1 MPSQLE
7 ASQATDHASPAMQ
20 KAEDLTLSLNSTRRT
35 PKAVPVYSTDDLFN
49 GSREIEIEHN
59 GEIYRLR
66 ITRQGKLILN
76 K

>member
-1 MPSQLE
+1 ME
-7 ASQATDHASPAMQ
+7 KQAQAMHRADKILPDRDDRSVTPQ
-20 KAEDLTLSLNSTRRT
+20 RMTAFSTAE
-35 PKAVPVYSTDDLFN
+35 LFRDA
-49 GSREIEIEHN
+49 REIEIEHN